1 MAPSDSDSGGPLRI
15 VIVGSGRTG
24 LRTAR
29 VLAAHDHDVVVVERR
44 ADRVERLTDEYVAT
58 VIHGDASRPSVLRQA
73 DLEST
78 DVVAG
83 LTDTTATNLAVCTI
97 AKRTNP
103 SVRTVM
109 RTVRENGDEYEEF
122 VDATFMPEEAGAR
135 SAASAIERGV
145 RTLAGTVG
153 DIEILEIAVTEDAP
167 VAGRML
173 ADVALPTGSLVVSGS
188 DGDTI
193 AGKETELLAGQ
204 SYILAVEPAVADEI
218 VALFRRYAAGGAVAV
233 DQVQGVGAGVRPPG
247 LRKGVAD
254 GPAGPRSHSL
264 RPVGRPKRSIISG

>member
-1 MAPSDSDSGGPLRI
+1 MVLCIKKIGLTVDSRRFDARTFARLSRPGRMAPSDSDSGGPLRI

-29 VLAAHDHDVVVVERR
+29 VLAEHDHDVVVVERR

-218 VALFRRYAAGGAVAV
+218 VALFRG
-233 DQVQGVGAGVRPPG
+233 
-247 LRKGVAD
+247 
-254 GPAGPRSHSL
+254 
-264 RPVGRPKRSIISG
+264 